1 MYKRKG
7 VSIWS
12 LIFTL
17 TIAYTI
23 MPIVSRF
30 ISTYLTTYFYLLV
43 VVIVFFGIV
52 FGNKSVSLNEYAGGI
67 LLPFIIFQGL
77 SFFTR
82 TNSIVIW
89 GYSVLLALLPIVIGY
104 YVTQYRI
111 KDVSFYSHAIIFMML
126 VTAITTSFGLIRFPY
141 AARVL
146 ATISSS
152 QDATAVT
159 YNWYNIGGFEFI
171 YFMVLLYPI
180 LIMAYKQRRVNLIF
194 TIVGT
199 VLIFATTILSEYTT
213 ALLLL
218 IVSSSLFFVKRDLR
232 KKDVFIL
239 LLIAVIFVV
248 YFNDYVSQF
257 LSYVGALT
265 GSETMAERLNALAGG
280 QVGLE
285 ASESNRIFLYRKSI
299 STFFSHPLLGTFLS
313 GGGGLGGHSF
323 ILDTLGKYGLI
334 GVVLLFFMYR
344 KLFKCFVQPFE
355 NESGYG
361 FVLWTFVQAIL
372 LSCVN
377 TGMWLEVI
385 ALMMPI
391 LVCVIYR
398 YGETEYEDSVDY

>member
-1 MYKRKG
+1 MYQRRG
-7 VSIWS
+7 ISIWN
-12 LIFTL
+12 LIISL

-52 FGNKSVSLNEYAGGI
+52 FGNGSDSLNEYAGGI
-67 LLPFIIFQGL
+67 LLPFILFQGF

-82 TNSIVIW
+82 TDSIVIW
-89 GYSVLLALLPIVIGY
+89 GYSVLLALLPVVIGY
-104 YVTQYRI
+104 FVTQYRI
-111 KDVSFYSHAIIFMML
+111 YNVPFYSHAIVFMML
-126 VTAITTSFGLIRFPY
+126 ATAITTSFGLIRFPY

-152 QDATAVT
+152 QDATAIT
-159 YNWYNIGGFEFI
+159 YNWYNIGGYEYI
-171 YFMVLLYPI
+171 YSLVLLYPI

-218 IVSSSLFFVKRDLR
+218 LISSSLFLVKRDLR
-232 KKDVFIL
+232 KKDVVIL
-239 LLIAVIFVV
+239 LLIAILFVAF
-248 YFNDYVSQF
+248 FNDYVSQF
-257 LSYVGALT
+257 LSYIGTLT
-265 GSETMAERLNALAGG
+265 GSETMSERLNALAGG
-280 QVGLE
+280 QAGLE
-285 ASESNRIFLYRKSI
+285 ASESNRIFLYQKSMN
-299 STFFSHPLLGTFLS
+299 TFLSHPLLGTFLS

-323 ILDTLGKYGLI
+323 VLDTLGKYGLI
-334 GVVLLFFMYR
+334 GAALLFFMYR
-344 KLFKCFVQPFE
+344 KVFRCFVQPFE
-355 NESGYG
+355 NEAGYG

-372 LSCVN
+372 LSCIN
-377 TGMWLEVI
+377 TGMWLDVI
-385 ALMMPI
+385 AMMMPI

-398 YGETEYEDSVDY
+398 YGEVAYEDPLDY

>member
-1 MYKRKG
+1 MYQRRG
-7 VSIWS
+7 ISIWN
-12 LIFTL
+12 LIISL

-43 VVIVFFGIV
+43 VVIVFLGIV
-52 FGNKSVSLNEYAGGI
+52 FDNRSDSLNEYAGGI
-67 LLPFIIFQGL
+67 LLPFIMFHGL

-82 TNSIVIW
+82 TDSIVIW
-89 GYSVLLALLPIVIGY
+89 GYSVLLALFPVVIGY

-111 KDVSFYSHAIIFMML
+111 KDVSFYSRAIIFMML
-126 VTAITTSFGLIRFPY
+126 ATAITTNFGLIRFPY

-152 QDATAVT
+152 QDATAIT

-218 IVSSSLFFVKRDLR
+218 IISSSLFLVKRDLR

-239 LLIAVIFVV
+239 LLIAVLFVV

-257 LSYVGALT
+257 LSYVGTLI
-265 GSETMAERLNALAGG
+265 GSETMSERLNALAGG
-280 QVGLE
+280 QAGLE
-285 ASESNRIFLYRKSI
+285 ASESNRIFLYRRSI

-334 GVVLLFFMYR
+334 GVALLFFMYR
-344 KLFKCFVQPFE
+344 KVFKCFVQPFE
-355 NESGYG
+355 NEAGYG

-377 TGMWLEVI
+377 TGMWLDVI
-385 ALMMPI
+385 AMMMPI

-398 YGETEYEDSVDY
+398 YGEVAYEDPLDY

>member
-1 MYKRKG
+1 MYQRRG
-7 VSIWS
+7 ISIWN
-12 LIFTL
+12 LIISL

-43 VVIVFFGIV
+43 VVIVFWGIV
-52 FGNKSVSLNEYAGGI
+52 FGNGSDSLNEYAGGI

-82 TNSIVIW
+82 TDSIVIW
-89 GYSVLLALLPIVIGY
+89 GYSVLLALLPVVIGY
-104 YVTQYRI
+104 YVTQYLI
-111 KDVSFYSHAIIFMML
+111 YDVSFYSRAIVFMMFA
-126 VTAITTSFGLIRFPY
+126 TAITTSFGLIRFPY

-152 QDATAVT
+152 QDATAIT

-171 YFMVLLYPI
+171 YFLVLLYPI

-218 IVSSSLFFVKRDLR
+218 LISSSLFLVKRDLR

-239 LLIAVIFVV
+239 LLIAVLFVV

-257 LSYVGALT
+257 LSYVGTLT
-265 GSETMAERLNALAGG
+265 GSETMSERLNALAGG
-280 QVGLE
+280 QAGLE
-285 ASESNRIFLYRKSI
+285 ASESNRIFLYRRSI

-334 GVVLLFFMYR
+334 GVALLFFMYR
-344 KLFKCFVQPFE
+344 KVFKCFVQPFE
-355 NESGYG
+355 NEAGYG

-377 TGMWLEVI
+377 TGMWLDVI
-385 ALMMPI
+385 AMMMPI

-398 YGETEYEDSVDY
+398 YGEVAYEDPLDY